1 MVVKLNVAFQGKA
14 FAIEGRVN
22 AKKKKRPLGGRRPG
36 VFEEQ

>member
-1 MVVKLNVAFQGKA
+1 MVVKLNVALQGKA

-22 AKKKKRPLGGRRPG
+22 AKKKRPLGGRRPG